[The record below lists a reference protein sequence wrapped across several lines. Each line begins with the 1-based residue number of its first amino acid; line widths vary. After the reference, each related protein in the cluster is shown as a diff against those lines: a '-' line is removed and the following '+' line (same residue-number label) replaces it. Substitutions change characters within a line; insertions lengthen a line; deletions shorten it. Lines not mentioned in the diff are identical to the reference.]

1 MKVVRYVG
9 VIGRTVRFATGGL
22 KLASVTVDHA
32 VADRRS
38 AITAVHGSLTGDNV
52 LAFVHYS
59 KDGRPVPSEARALAF
74 ARRAGLCVCVVT
86 NLDAGVDCP
95 LTLWTDCADVVI
107 ERANIGRDLA
117 AFRDAIR
124 HLVRTGYRGPI
135 ALANDSVIWREDA
148 HADLASKAAGIGA
161 QVVGATSSLE
171 PFAHLQT
178 PWIWLS
184 GSVSTA
190 QLMQLSGLWRNVRSR
205 GAAIAYGELPFTHA
219 ATELGLSTRAIFPY
233 ETVLAALLQEGEGR
247 DVPQDTRN
255 RRHRVICAATN
266 GIALNPTH
274 FMWSELLALGYPGI
288 KRDLVLTNP
297 VAIDDYFRIRPVA
310 AEFGF
315 DPDDLPFAP
324 NRRNLLSRV
333 QERVV
338 L

>member
-1 MKVVRYVG
+1 MKGVWDVD
-9 VIGRTVRFATGGL
+9 VIGRTLRFATGGL
-22 KLASVTVDHA
+22 LLASVTVDHA
-32 VADRRS
+32 VSDRRS
-38 AITAVHGSLTGDNV
+38 AITTVHGSLTGDNV

-59 KDGRPVPSEARALAF
+59 RDGRPVPWEARALAF
-74 ARRAGLCVCVVT
+74 AKRAGLCVCVVT
-86 NLDAGVDCP
+86 NLDAGVECP
-95 LTLWTDCADVVI
+95 VAMWTDCADVVI
-107 ERANIGRDLA
+107 ERANTGRDLA

-124 HLVRTGYRGPI
+124 YLVRAGYRGPI

-148 HADLASKAAGIGA
+148 HADLASRAAVIGA

-171 PFAHLQT
+171 PFPHLQT

-184 GSVSTA
+184 GTVSPA
-190 QLMQLSGLWRNVRSR
+190 QLMRLSGLWRNVRTH
-205 GAAIAYGELPFTHA
+205 GAAITYGELPFTHA
-219 ATELGLSTRAIFPY
+219 ATELGLSTGAIFPY
-233 ETVLAALLQEGEGR
+233 EAVLAALLREDGGHG
-247 DVPQDTRN
+247 VPQDTRK
-255 RRHRVICAATN
+255 RRHRVIGAATN

-288 KRDLVLTNP
+288 KRDLLRTNP

-315 DPDDLPFAP
+315 DPDDLPVAP
-324 NRRNLLSRV
+324 NRRNLLSRI